1 VELIHIYTDHYS
13 TLPLILI
20 SYNRY
25 WLPSIPP
32 NSKNTFAYICI
43 HSNVST
49 TIKMQY
55 QSQLLAL
62 LPFLVELT
70 SAHPVT
76 AVSLSLS
83 PEDIL
88 LDIGD
93 VADEKGQYQALKA
106 RQAVRPVTCSY
117 MMLIQRPES
126 MLDPV
131 VCPSSHFHHL
141 GIEADG

>member
-1 VELIHIYTDHYS
+1 VELIRIYTDSYS
-13 TLPLILI
+13 TLVLILI
-20 SYNRY
+20 SFNRY

-32 NSKNTFAYICI
+32 NSKNTFANICI
-43 HSNVST
+43 HSNDD
-49 TIKMQY
+49 IKMQY

-93 VADEKGQYQALKA
+93 VADE
-106 RQAVRPVTCSY
+106 
-117 MMLIQRPES
+117 
-126 MLDPV
+126 
-131 VCPSSHFHHL
+131 
-141 GIEADG
+141 